1 MTQDLNEL
9 ERDIEQ
15 SRARL
20 DLTINRLQDKLSVSG
35 VVDDVLGSMRAN
47 RYGDTY
53 EAALAVLRR
62 NPVPVML
69 VAAGVGWLI
78 YRMGNDAARRRRY
91 ERLEREHLAMTR
103 YGMEGVDYSQPDIP
117 DPDLPAM
124 YPDRT
129 RIYEPA
135 APSPL
140 DTGHDTPE
148 PRPALHARP

>member
-1 MTQDLNEL
+1 MNQDMNEL

-47 RYGDTY
+47 QYGDTFDT
-53 EAALAVLRR
+53 ALAVLRR

-78 YRMGNDAARRRRY
+78 YRMGNDSARRRRV
-91 ERLEREHLAMTR
+91 ERLEREHLAMAR
-103 YGMEGVDYSQPDIP
+103 LGMEGVDYSDAGYV
-117 DPDLPAM
+117 DPDLPAAATA
-124 YPDRT
+124 RS
-129 RIYEPA
+129 RIYEPTTS
-135 APSPL
+135 SPL
-140 DTGHDTPE
+140 ASNPDPLESRHG
-148 PRPALHARP
+148 LNART